1 MCALKKWIDVNLVC
15 ENEEFIRWFP
25 RLSLFNMHIRWHCE
39 TLPNYHTTTVYFGG
53 GKNFLLVVIFVMGKF
68 CYKLS

>member
-1 MCALKKWIDVNLVC
+1 MCAFKKWIDVNLVC

-25 RLSLFNMHIRWHCE
+25 RLSLFNMHIRRHCE
-39 TLPNYHTTTVYFGG
+39 TLPNYPTTTVYFGG